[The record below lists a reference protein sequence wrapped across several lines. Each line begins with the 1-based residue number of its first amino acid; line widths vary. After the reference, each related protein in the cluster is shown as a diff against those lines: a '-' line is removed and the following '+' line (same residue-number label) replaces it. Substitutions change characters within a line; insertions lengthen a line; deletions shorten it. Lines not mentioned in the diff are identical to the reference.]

1 MSPRREGLLLAA
13 VAATLAT
20 AYVLLPGPLF
30 YEDATRL
37 VTELYAPRFTD
48 PFVLRHGLILP
59 LGRAIQRTAGLPPED
74 ALGLLSAL
82 SAASIPAFAYLG
94 LRRLG
99 HGPSPSAFGAGRL
112 ALAPTPVFYGRHI
125 EVHAPNA
132 AATALAFAV
141 ACGGGARR
149 ASLLTIPLSFAAA
162 AGTHAGGILSLPFL
176 GLLGASRSA
185 GTRRAVFLALGLS
198 TGLACFAGGLALVAV
213 RLGILHPREGEP
225 FFQITLNF
233 RSPHWDFSPARSIA
247 YAGQTVLPHGGFL
260 LLGIPGLLLLL
271 RRDRLAALALSAW
284 FLAFLYAYA
293 SWGFQK
299 LGGYLL
305 PTYPALAVGAAE
317 AFRRGTE
324 RRRPLANALALLA
337 LGGQGFLG
345 ARTAARDL
353 GEPHPLEWARSL
365 REATGDRGVLVTDWL
380 AHRTLASLHT
390 RVTPITVGTLNFLPV
405 EERPRA
411 ISLFLEDLDR
421 RIESGTPVYLDGDL
435 ENWIHE
441 APQLEPLLDALFT
454 RFDREGVAR
463 GSFRGWRLQKRPC

>member
-1 MSPRREGLLLAA
+1 MSTRREGLLVA
-13 VAATLAT
+13 VAAATLAT
-20 AYVLLPGPLF
+20 AYALLPGPLF

-59 LGRAIQRTAGLPPED
+59 LGRALQRTTGLPPED

-82 SAASIPAFAYLG
+82 SAASIPALVFVG

-99 HGPSPSAFGAGRL
+99 LGSSPSAFGAGLL
-112 ALAPTPVFYGRHI
+112 ALAPTTVFYGRHI

-141 ACGGGARR
+141 ACGGSAGR
-149 ASLLTIPLSFAAA
+149 ASLLSAPLAFAAA
-162 AGTHAGGILSLPFL
+162 AGPHAGGILSLPFL
-176 GLLGASRSA
+176 GLLGASRSG
-185 GTRRAVFLALGLS
+185 GTRRKVFLALAVPA
-198 TGLACFAGGLALVAV
+198 GLACFAGGIALVAV
-213 RLGILHPREGEP
+213 RLGILHPQEGDP

-233 RSPHWDFSPARSIA
+233 RSSHWDFSPVRSLA
-247 YAGQTVLPHGGFL
+247 YAGHTVLPHGGFL
-260 LLGIPGLLLLL
+260 LLGIPGLFLLF
-271 RRDRLAALALSAW
+271 RRDRPAALALSAW
-284 FLAFLYAYA
+284 FLAYLYAYG

-317 AFRRGTE
+317 AFRRGRE
-324 RRRPLANALALLA
+324 RWPALASSLA
-337 LGGQGFLG
+337 LFAVGGQGLVG
-345 ARTAARDL
+345 ARMAARDL

-380 AHRTLASLHT
+380 AHRTLAALHT
-390 RVTPITVGTLNFLPV
+390 RVTPISAGTLNFLPP

-411 ISLFLEDLDR
+411 IALLLDDLDR
-421 RIESGTPVYLDGDL
+421 RIESGIPVYLDGDL
-435 ENWIHE
+435 ETWIAE
-441 APQLEPLLDALFT
+441 APQLEPLLDALYA
-454 RFDREGVAR
+454 RFDRESVAQ
-463 GSFRGWRLQKRPC
+463 GAFRGWRLQRRLR